1 MSSSLRLL
9 HDFCG
14 LGVGLYAGGDRIRDM
29 FLGNDSEDLISP
41 GDAIS
46 LRPRDKCARSS
57 PAGRVAGGTLV
68 PGVETK

>member
-1 MSSSLRLL
+1 
-9 HDFCG
+9 
-14 LGVGLYAGGDRIRDM
+14 M

-57 PAGRVAGGTLV
+57 PAGRVAEGTLI